1 MEKKGLKVGQRNR
14 PPDPVF
20 LSNVIYDNLN
30 ESNKKL
36 CSKDAGR
43 DIYQANV
50 VNVGMNN
57 WLSNQK

>member
-1 MEKKGLKVGQRNR
+1 VGQRNR